1 MARKFLIK
9 SFALLALALWALP
22 VVSLPTFAQ
31 TTTPPAN
38 TNGAKDATSVNGCA
52 SQKIGDKY
60 YTPSNC
66 LFLEEPIGGKPN
78 LDLYTSECATQ
89 PDASVQCVYTLWN
102 GGAITG
108 NVRGPLQ
115 AVLTRQAGKEAQ
127 GSLGLLYNYLSLIY
141 TYMSGLIIGV
151 SVLFVVIGGIQIATS
166 HGEEGVNQ
174 GKSRII
180 KAITGIIL
188 WFTASLILY
197 TINPTFFAF

>member
-1 MARKFLIK
+1 MAKGILTSLCLLLSAVFLSPP
-9 SFALLALALWALP
+9 SFAEEGQCGGIP
-22 VVSLPTFAQ
+22 C
-31 TTTPPAN
+31 
-38 TNGAKDATSVNGCA
+38 ATSPSECQSKPITVDGK
-52 SQKIGDKY
+52 QKLVF
-60 YTPSNC
+60 PSNC
-66 LFLEEPIGGKPN
+66 LFLEEPIGGKPGF
-78 LDLYTSECATQ
+78 DLYVVECGVIVGGT
-89 PDASVQCVYTLWN
+89 PQCQYSKWT

-108 NVRGPLQ
+108 NVRGPIQ
-115 AVLTRQAGKEAQ
+115 ALLTRQAGKESQ

-141 TYMSGLIIGV
+141 TYMSGLIIGI

-166 HGEEGVNQ
+166 HGDEGVTQ

>member
-1 MARKFLIK
+1 MARKTFLKAFFLIT
-9 SFALLALALWALP
+9 LALWVLP
-22 VVSLPTFAQ
+22 LASLPTLAADPK
-31 TTTPPAN
+31 TAP
-38 TNGAKDATSVNGCA
+38 DASSVNGCA
-52 SQKIGDKY
+52 SVKLDGGKLGY
-60 YTPSNC
+60 PSNC

-89 PDASVQCVYTLWN
+89 PDGSVQCVYSLWS

-108 NVRGPLQ
+108 KVRGPLQ
-115 AVLTRQAGKEAQ
+115 AVLTRQAGKESQ
-127 GSLGLLYNYLSLIY
+127 GSLGLLYNYLALIY
-141 TYMSGLIIGV
+141 AYMSGLIIGI

-166 HGEEGVNQ
+166 HGDEGV
-174 GKSRII
+174 GKGKARIL